1 MRDETLR
8 LPLPAAGAP
17 TERPIAIAVV
27 AMGGQGGGVLTEWIV
42 KLAEDQGWV
51 AQSTSVPGV
60 AQRTGATIY
69 YVEMMPSLDGRKP
82 ILSLMPT
89 PGDVDIVMAS
99 EFMEAGRSILRGIVT
114 PDRTTLIASNHR
126 SLAIAEKMAPGNG
139 IADKSKVTDA
149 IGVTA
154 KKEIIF
160 DMDALAV
167 ENGSVISSALFG
179 ALAGSGALPFERA
192 SYLEVIRA
200 GGKGADA
207 SARTFDAAF
216 RRAQAGDAARLSEPA
231 HSRPKAV
238 VPASAH
244 DHRLGPLL
252 VRLRQ
257 ELPEAAQLMT
267 YAGLRKVVDY
277 QDIAYGE
284 EYLDI
289 LKRLHGIDRD
299 CAGGEKDYRFTTA
312 SAKYLANAMTYD
324 DVIRVADLK
333 TRASRRE
340 RIEREMSLGKDQVLQ
355 TTEFM
360 HPRMEEVAGM
370 LPARL
375 GRWIEARPRLFH
387 WLDRR
392 ISKGRRVQTYSIYW
406 FLGLYVVG
414 GLRGMRRR
422 SLRHAAEVTH
432 RDEWLKTATDAV
444 RSNYQLGVEILQ
456 CQRLIK
462 GYSDTHARGLS
473 KFDQVIS
480 AIKLIETRADAAD
493 WARRLRD
500 AALKEGTGRE
510 LEGTIQTIK
519 TFA

>member
-1 MRDETLR
+1 MRDEALR

-17 TERPIAIAVV
+17 TERPIAIAIV

-42 KLAEDQGWV
+42 KLAENKGWV

-69 YVEMMPSLDGRKP
+69 YVEMMPPLDGRRP

-139 IADKSKVTDA
+139 IADKGTVTDA

-179 ALAGSGALPFERA
+179 ALAGSGALPFELA
-192 SYLEVIRA
+192 SYLEVIQA

-207 SARTFDAAF
+207 SARTFNAAF
-216 RRAQAGDAARLSEPA
+216 RRAQTGDTAPPFDPA
-231 HSRPKAV
+231 EAKPKAV
-238 VPASAH
+238 LPASAH
-244 DHRLGPLL
+244 DQLFGPLL

-257 ELPEAAQLMT
+257 EMPEASQLMA

-277 QDIAYGE
+277 QDLAYGE

-289 LKRLHGIDRD
+289 LKHLHGVDRD
-299 CAGGEKDYRFTTA
+299 CAGGEKNYLFTTN

-340 RIEREMSLGKDQVLQ
+340 RIEREMSLGQDQVLQ

-392 ISKGRRVQTYSIYW
+392 ISKGRRVRTYSIHW

-422 SLRHAAEVTH
+422 SLRHAVEVIH
-432 RDEWLKTATDAV
+432 RDNWLKIAMDAV
-444 RSNYQLGVEILQ
+444 RSNYELGVEILQ
-456 CQRLIK
+456 CRRLIK

-480 AIKLIETRADAAD
+480 AIKLIEKRADAAD

-500 AALKEGTGRE
+500 AALKEGAGRE
-510 LEGTIQTIK
+510 LEGAIQTIK

>member
-8 LPLPAAGAP
+8 LSLPAAGAP

-27 AMGGQGGGVLTEWIV
+27 TMGGQGGGVLTEWIV

-69 YVEMMPSLDGRKP
+69 YVEMMPPLDGRRP

-89 PGDVDIVMAS
+89 PGDVNIVMAS

-154 KKEIIF
+154 KKKIIF

-216 RRAQAGDAARLSEPA
+216 RRAQAGDAAPLSQPA
-231 HSRPKAV
+231 HSRPKEV

-244 DHRLGPLL
+244 DHRLWSLL
-252 VRLRQ
+252 GRLRQ
-257 ELPEAAQLMT
+257 ELPETDQVMA

-324 DVIRVADLK
+324 DVIRVADLN
-333 TRASRRE
+333 TRRSRRSHLSFDAITAE
-340 RIEREMSLGKDQVLQ
+340 RPGL
-355 TTEFM
+355 
-360 HPRMEEVAGM
+360 
-370 LPARL
+370 
-375 GRWIEARPRLFH
+375 WIVDA
-387 WLDRR
+387 D
-392 ISKGRRVQTYSIYW
+392 
-406 FLGLYVVG
+406 VV
-414 GLRGMRRR
+414 
-422 SLRHAAEVTH
+422 
-432 RDEWLKTATDAV
+432 V
-444 RSNYQLGVEILQ
+444 R
-456 CQRLIK
+456 
-462 GYSDTHARGLS
+462 GYS
-473 KFDQVIS
+473 
-480 AIKLIETRADAAD
+480 
-493 WARRLRD
+493 
-500 AALKEGTGRE
+500 GR
-510 LEGTIQTIK
+510 Q
-519 TFA
+519 FF